1 MGFEGQAVL
10 EVLDQAIKEQNAQVR
25 LVAYDLSERDIVSRL
40 EELDN
45 RLKHIGEAQVKSG
58 LVRARFVF
66 PILPVGL
73 HGHVGNRII
82 GNAIGE
88 NRTVIFGIG
97 CVGRGRL
104 LLRIKPLP
112 AQERDYILLGVL
124 HQYG

>member
-1 MGFEGQAVL
+1 MGFEALAVF
-10 EVLDQAIKEQNAQVR
+10 EVFDPAIKDKNAQAR
-25 LVAYDLSERDIVSRL
+25 LVAYDLSKRDAASRL
-40 EELDN
+40 EEIGN
-45 RLKHIGEAQVKSG
+45 CLKHVGEAQVKSG

-73 HGHVGNRII
+73 YGHVWDRII

-88 NRTVIFGIG
+88 NGTVIFRIG
-97 CVGRGRL
+97 CIGCGRL